1 LNEYDYNGRILRVC
15 DAKSSGGDLKS
26 TKILGAGESDTIKL
40 NDINTDI
47 DEELLRKKFGKVGK
61 IRRVFNPEGKNFA
74 YVS

>member
-1 LNEYDYNGRILRVC
+1 VNQ
-15 DAKSSGGDLKS
+15 
-26 TKILGAGESDTIKL
+26 TIKL

-47 DEELLRKKFGKVGK
+47 DEELLRNKFGKVGK